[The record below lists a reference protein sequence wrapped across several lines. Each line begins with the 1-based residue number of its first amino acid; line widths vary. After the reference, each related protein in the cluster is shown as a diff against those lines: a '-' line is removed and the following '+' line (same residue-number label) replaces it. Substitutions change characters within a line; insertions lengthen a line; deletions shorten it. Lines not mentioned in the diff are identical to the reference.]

1 MPAVSVTTAATQIV
15 AANPNRVWL
24 KIYNNEGQN
33 IAWGDDNTVT
43 FAGGMLL
50 GDGKSLV
57 WERTTENEDWF
68 YTGAIFGIVGTGTAD
83 IRYHERSRP
92 R

>member
-1 MPAVSVTTAATQIV
+1 MPAVSVTNSATQIV

-24 KIYNNEGQN
+24 KIYNNEGQS

-43 FAGGMLL
+43 WAGGMLL
-50 GDGKSLV
+50 ADGGTLE
-57 WERTTENEDWF
+57 WERTTENEDFF
-68 YTGAIFGIVGTGTAD
+68 YTGAIFGITGTGTAD